1 MFLIF
6 KKQAVIF
13 EAVRINF
20 KCNGFVCVL
29 SFFFRSSRFPDSLY
43 CSVHL
48 AGRLR
53 FCYSGWLSG
62 GIFSQRFCW
71 GLEVRG
77 EPWNLFSYFGPKSM
91 IVHTL
96 FQTWTKGKNDFRHM
110 RDLRLVHGSYKRP
123 QLTRIDFLL
132 HSTVR
137 RTTNLSILMQEK
149 KKLVPCKQKRHIL
162 SQKIYTLF
170 RLKPLKNHARETMPF
185 GAAHIFPK

>member
-1 MFLIF
+1 MLLIF

-29 SFFFRSSRFPDSLY
+29 SFFSVVKISGFLVLFCSFGRTLTFLLQWVAFRGD
-43 CSVHL
+43 
-48 AGRLR
+48 
-53 FCYSGWLSG
+53 
-62 GIFSQRFCW
+62 FSQRFCW
-71 GLEVRG
+71 GLEVRC

-149 KKLVPCKQKRHIL
+149 KISSL
-162 SQKIYTLF
+162 
-170 RLKPLKNHARETMPF
+170 
-185 GAAHIFPK
+185 